1 VTKQKENHMSDYNP
15 DPGRYGR
22 YDYQDPDPGNGRAG
36 YVLLAVLAAVALV
49 GGFLYFGNP
58 ENRAPEQAQAPERTM
73 NAPASPGGA
82 PGTTNPIT
90 PAPTAP
96 AQQTPAQPSPRPQE

>member
-1 VTKQKENHMSDYNP
+1 VTKQEEDLMSDYNP

-22 YDYQDPDPGNGRAG
+22 YDYRDPDPGNGRAG

-58 ENRAPEQAQAPERTM
+58 ENRAPEQAQAPDRTM
-73 NAPASPGGA
+73 NAPAPQAPGPGG
-82 PGTTNPIT
+82 T
-90 PAPTAP
+90 PAPMRPAP
-96 AQQTPAQPSPRPQE
+96 APADQTSPKPQE